1 MSTVHIVGAGIAG
14 LAAATSL
21 IAAGRRVALHESA
34 GHAGGR
40 CRSFFDETLDRN
52 IDNGNHLLLSG
63 NVAVMDYLRRIGAE
77 DQLTGPDR
85 AAFPFVDLSDGTR
98 WTVEPNAGPIPWW
111 ILLSTRRIPG
121 TSVFDHF
128 SALDLANAN
137 ASATVAEAVGGEGAL
152 FRRFW
157 EPLAVAV
164 LNTPAE
170 KGAATLLW
178 RVVRETFGRGGRACL
193 PLIAREGLSQTFIEP
208 ALRFL
213 EANGAEIA
221 FNRRLRAVERE
232 GDAVTAL
239 DFGDDRLALD
249 SDDSVVLAVPPAA
262 AISLLPEVEA
272 PQENHAIVN
281 AHFRL
286 EGAPAAVIGG
296 MPFLG
301 LVGGVA
307 QWLFVRG
314 DIVSITVSAADA
326 LAEESAERIAELTW
340 ADVAVALDLPA
351 SPIPPCRVVKER
363 RATFAQTPA
372 AEMRR
377 PGPRSPLGNLFLAG
391 DWTNTGLPA
400 TIEGAIRSGEAAAR
414 AVAT

>member
-14 LAAATSL
+14 LAAATWL
-21 IAAGRRVALHESA
+21 LAAGRRVAIHESA

-40 CRSFFDETLDRN
+40 CRSFFDETLDRT

-63 NVAVMDYLRRIGAE
+63 NVAMMDYLRRIGAE
-77 DQLTGPDR
+77 DQLTGPSR
-85 AAFPFVDLSDGTR
+85 AAFPFVDLSDGSR

-111 ILLSTRRIPG
+111 ILLSGRRIPG

-128 SALDLANAN
+128 SALNLATANAD
-137 ASATVAEAVGGEGAL
+137 ATVVEAVGGEGPL

-170 KGAATLLW
+170 TGAATLLW
-178 RVVRETFGRGGRACL
+178 RVVRETFGRGATACL

-208 ALRFL
+208 ALTYL
-213 EANGAEIA
+213 EANGAKIA
-221 FNRRLRAVERE
+221 FNRRLRAIERE

-239 DFGDDRLALD
+239 DFGDVDVSLD
-249 SDDSVVLAVPPAA
+249 STDSIILAVPPAA
-262 AISLLPEVEA
+262 ATSLLPGIEA
-272 PQENHAIVN
+272 PLESHAIVN

-326 LAEESAERIAELTW
+326 LAEESTERIAELTW